1 MRMKRSLVF
10 ALLSLSILIDSV
22 VSAQDHWP
30 IFSTIVISFRR
41 SSAFSFASPLKGCN
55 QSPGF

>member
-22 VSAQDHWP
+22 VSAKTTGQ
-30 IFSTIVISFRR
+30 
-41 SSAFSFASPLKGCN
+41 SSRLESSLSEDRQPSLSPLR
-55 QSPGF
+55 